1 MELIIAT
8 EYQLARRGGQLITDP
23 KNGGE
28 VIKKDHLMTRSYF
41 DRINDN
47 THSCGRLCV
56 EDKKKT
62 AKALEDI
69 QFKRELAIELKE
81 QNATVAKSNLASQ
94 LMEGLAK
101 QAIADAQKE
110 KEGKDG
116 E

>member
-28 VIKKDHLMTRSYF
+28 VIKKDQLMTRSYF

-47 THSCGRLCV
+47 THSCGRICI

-62 AKALEDI
+62 AKAKEDI
-69 QFKRELAIELKE
+69 QFRRELAIELKE
-81 QNATVAKSNLASQ
+81 KSATVAKSNLASQ

-110 KEGKDG
+110 KEGKNG
-116 E
+116 K